1 MKQNFTLLFINLF
14 VGAFLFS
21 SSILF
26 AQIEIP
32 ETDHVPL
39 DYIRYI
45 HSYQS
50 DFPDAVVTDA
60 GGYDNFNLG
69 VAFAE
74 PHLVQNPNNPLQYFT
89 SWNTNT
95 AYRTNDAFT
104 WTISSPPFSAST
116 YGDPVNAYDSLG
128 NLYYEN
134 MSGSGT
140 IENSRVIRST
150 NNGQTWGTSVIA
162 VLGGDK
168 NWMAADQTSGP
179 YAGYLYTTMT
189 ATSFTAV
196 NFNRSTDHGAS
207 FTQTKTFTPSTP
219 LPGSMVCV
227 GPNVVGGDIPGG
239 CVYVVTNSGSA
250 TASTYTFH
258 LSTDGGLTFTQK
270 SVQNF
275 SNYVGTLVN
284 SRNSVQ
290 NMRTRPYPFITA
302 DNSFGPH
309 RGRLYLV
316 YASNT
321 PAGNGNKPDIF
332 CRYSDDQ
339 AVTWSSAVVIN
350 DDANTT
356 ANNQW
361 HPSIWCDKTTGRLF
375 AKWMDTRDTP
385 TSDSAHIYASY
396 SDDGVT
402 FAPNQRLTTS
412 KMKINCTTCGG
423 GGTPMYLGDYDAITS
438 LNNQALACWTDFR
451 AGSFGSYVGFFPD
464 YALTV
469 SSPVD
474 TIGNEN
480 DSIDVNINV
489 PSVKLYD
496 SEVLFS
502 ATITPVPSTGTL
514 IVEFPNGNSLSTFP
528 GTMVAR
534 IKANGMVPVGNYT
547 LNIVTNG
554 PNGTP
559 VHKRTSTIVIGL
571 QIPVELTAF
580 AASVQKN
587 EVVLNWTT
595 ATETNNLGFD
605 IQRKS
610 SNGKFETIGFVSGN
624 GTTTEINHYNFVDRK
639 VDAGNYSY
647 RLLQRDFNGT
657 FEYSPEV
664 NVSVEL
670 PMTYALEQNY
680 PNPFNPTTTIGY
692 SIPVENFVTI
702 KLYDVLGNEVI
713 TLLNEQKQAGKYEIL
728 YNASNLASGV
738 YYYQIKAGEFTMTRK
753 LMLMK

>member
-1 MKQNFTLLFINLF
+1 VNYSFTSLYSKILI
-14 VGAFLFS
+14 GAFLFLP
-21 SSILF
+21 IFLN
-26 AQIEIP
+26 AQVELP
-32 ETDHVPL
+32 NTDNVPL
-39 DYIRYI
+39 EYIRYI
-45 HSYQS
+45 QSYQS
-50 DFPDAVVTDA
+50 DFPEAVVTDPQ
-60 GGYDNFNLG
+60 GYDNFNLG

-74 PHLVQNPNNPLQYFT
+74 PHMVQNPNNPLQYFT

-95 AYRTNDAFT
+95 AFRTNDAFT
-104 WTISSPPFSAST
+104 WTISAPSFGAST

-128 NLYYEN
+128 NLFYEN
-134 MSGSGT
+134 MSGSGS
-140 IENSRVIRST
+140 IQNCRVIKST

-168 NWMAADQTSGP
+168 NWIAADQTSGP
-179 YAGYLYTTMT
+179 YANYIYTTMT
-189 ATSFTAV
+189 ATSFAAG
-196 NFNRSTDHGAS
+196 NFNRSTDNGAT
-207 FTQTKTFTPSTP
+207 FTQTATFTTHS
-219 LPGSMVCV
+219 LPGMMVAV
-227 GPNVVGGDIPGG
+227 GPNVVGGDVPGG
-239 CVYVVTNSGSA
+239 CVYVVTNSGSSF
-250 TASTYTFH
+250 ASTYTFYV
-258 LSTDGGLTFTQK
+258 STNGGATFTLK
-270 SVQNF
+270 SAQNF
-275 SNYVGTLVN
+275 AGYVGTYVN

-302 DNSFGPH
+302 DNSYGPH

-321 PAGNGNKPDIF
+321 PAGSGNKPDIF
-332 CRYSDDQ
+332 CRYSDNQ
-339 AVTWSSAVVIN
+339 GATWSSAVVVN
-350 DDANTT
+350 DDVNTT
-356 ANNQW
+356 ANHQW

-375 AKWMDTRDTP
+375 VKWMDTRDTP

-402 FAPNQRLTTS
+402 FAPNQRLTTA
-412 KMKINCTTCGG
+412 KMRINCTTCGG

-451 AGSFGSYVGFFPD
+451 AGNFGSYVGFFPD
-464 YALTV
+464 YALKV
-469 SSPVD
+469 LNAVD
-474 TIGNEN
+474 TLANEA
-480 DSIDVNINV
+480 DSVDFNINV

-502 ATITPVPSTGTL
+502 ATITPAPVSGSLT
-514 IVEFPNGNSLSTFP
+514 VEFPDGNSLSTFP

-534 IKANGMVPVGNYT
+534 VKANGMVPVGNYT

-559 VHKRTSTIVIGL
+559 VHKRTATIVVGL

-580 AASVQKN
+580 DASVNKN

-595 ATETNNLGFD
+595 ATELNNFGFD
-605 IQRKS
+605 IQRKLK
-610 SNGKFETIGFVSGN
+610 NGNYQSVGFVNGN
-624 GTTTEINHYNFVDRK
+624 GTTTEMNSYLFVDKK
-639 VDAGNYSY
+639 VDAGSYTY
-647 RLLQRDFNGT
+647 RLMQKDFDGT
-657 FEYSPEV
+657 FAYSPEV
-664 NVSVEL
+664 EVEVEL

-692 SIPVENFVTI
+692 SIPVDNFVTI
-702 KLYDVLGNEVI
+702 KLYDVLGNEVM
-713 TLLNEQKQAGKYEIL
+713 TLLNEQKQAGKYEML

-738 YYYQIKAGEFTMTRK
+738 YYYQIQAGEFSQTRK

>member
-1 MKQNFTLLFINLF
+1 MNKSFTTLSVKYLL
-14 VGAFLFS
+14 GAFLFFS
-21 SSILF
+21 SLSF
-26 AQIEIP
+26 AQFELP
-32 ETDHVPL
+32 QTDHVPL

-45 HSYQS
+45 HSHQS
-50 DFPDAVVTDA
+50 DFPEAVVTDVN
-60 GGYDNFNLG
+60 GYDNFNLG

-95 AYRTNDAFT
+95 AFRTNDAFS
-104 WTISSPPFSAST
+104 WTISAPPFGAST

-128 NLYYEN
+128 NLFYEN

-140 IENSRVIRST
+140 IENCRVIKST
-150 NNGQTWGTSVIA
+150 NNGTTWGTSVIA

-168 NWMAADQTSGP
+168 NWIAADQTSGP
-179 YAGYLYTTMT
+179 YANYIYTTMT
-189 ATSFTAV
+189 ATSFTAG
-196 NFNRSTDHGAS
+196 NFHRSTDNGTT
-207 FTQTKTFTPSTP
+207 FTQTATFTTHS
-219 LPGSMVCV
+219 LPGMMVAV
-227 GPNVVGGDIPGG
+227 GPDTNGNVDVPGG
-239 CVYVVTNSGSA
+239 CVYVVTNSGSSF
-250 TASTYTFH
+250 ASTYTFYV
-258 LSTDGGLTFTQK
+258 STNGGSTFTLK
-270 SVQNF
+270 SAQNF
-275 SNYVGTLVN
+275 AGYVGTYVN

-302 DNSFGPH
+302 DNSYGPH

-321 PAGNGNKPDIF
+321 PAGSGNKPDIF
-332 CRYSDDQ
+332 CRYSDNQ
-339 AVTWSSAVVIN
+339 GTTWSSAVVVN

-375 AKWMDTRDTP
+375 VKWMDTRDTP

-402 FAPNQRLTTS
+402 FAPNQRLTTA

-423 GGTPMYLGDYDAITS
+423 GGTPAYQGDYDAITS

-451 AGSFGSYVGFFPD
+451 AGTFGSYVGFFPD
-464 YALTV
+464 YALKVQNT
-469 SSPVD
+469 VD
-474 TIGNEN
+474 TLANEQ
-480 DSIDVNINV
+480 DSVDFNINV

-502 ATITPVPSTGTL
+502 ATITPAPLSGSLT
-514 IVEFPNGNSLSTFP
+514 VEFPNGNSLSTFP
-528 GTMVAR
+528 GTMIAR
-534 IKANGMVPVGNYT
+534 VKASGNVPVGNYT
-547 LNIVTNG
+547 LNIVSNG

-559 VHKRTSTIVIGL
+559 VHKRTATIVVGL
-571 QIPVELTAF
+571 PIPVELTAF
-580 AASVQKN
+580 NVSVNKN
-587 EVVLNWTT
+587 DVQLNWAT
-595 ATETNNLGFD
+595 ATELNNQGFD
-605 IQRKS
+605 VQRKS
-610 SNGKFETIGFVSGN
+610 GNGNFEKIGFVTGN
-624 GTTTEINHYNFVDRK
+624 GTTTEMNSYSFIDKK
-639 VDAGNYSY
+639 VDAGNYTY
-647 RLLQRDFNGT
+647 RLMQKDFDGT
-657 FEYSPEV
+657 FAYSPEV
-664 NVSVEL
+664 EVDVEL

-692 SIPVENFVTI
+692 SIPVDNFVTI

-713 TLLNEQKQAGKYEIL
+713 TLLNEQKQAGKYEML

-738 YYYQIKAGEFTMTRK
+738 YYYQIQAGEFSQTRK